1 MSKIAVLVVD
11 DDPALRQM
19 LQQTLVNMGAVVWPV
34 GGGAEA
40 VTVYRE
46 HAAEIDLVLCD
57 VQMPGM
63 DGPQTLQ
70 ALQQINPAV
79 VCYFMSGDP
88 GTTSVS
94 ELEKLGAGYVYKPFA
109 LRQFPGILQKHFGDN
124 PEKSAPLP
132 APSVAPPSAQPGEN
146 T

>member
-19 LQQTLVNMGAVVWPV
+19 LQQTLVNMGAVVWSA
-34 GGGAEA
+34 GSGAEA
-40 VTVYRE
+40 VTLYRE

-57 VQMPGM
+57 VQMPGI

-70 ALQQINPAV
+70 ALQQINSGV

-88 GTTSVS
+88 GTISVS
-94 ELEKLGAGYVYKPFA
+94 ELEQLAAGYLYKPFV
-109 LRQFPGILQKHFGDN
+109 LRQFPGILQKHFRDHQ
-124 PEKSAPLP
+124 EKPAPLSTP
-132 APSVAPPSAQPGEN
+132 FVTPPSTQSGEN
-146 T
+146 A